1 MTLDEL
7 NHTLPN
13 GLHDA
18 DILSIELDYI
28 TATAKLR
35 LSLLT
40 GWPEDPDP
48 ERQAYQEAT
57 LVVTGLCFFSID
69 LPDPT
74 YPFLPT
80 GRPIDV
86 SGDPAKPDNLPSL
99 PDLVAK
105 LPNGA
110 WCYRLFVNDWNSF
123 IHIAGRN
130 AEITWIGDKPRHA
143 K

>member
-13 GLHDA
+13 GFHDA
-18 DILSIELDYI
+18 DVLSIELDYI
-28 TATAKLR
+28 AATAELH

-57 LVVTGLCFFSID
+57 VIVTGLCFFSID
-69 LPDPT
+69 PPDPT
-74 YPFLPT
+74 YPFLPD

-99 PDLVAK
+99 PDLLAK
-105 LPNGA
+105 LPNDA
-110 WCYRLFVNDWNSF
+110 WCYRLFVSDWNSF